1 MRSWISRY
9 KLGGEFFFL
18 TVEKNQDIVCTLIQT
33 HMIYII
39 YRERENMP
47 PAQPPFFLF
56 DCYTTHYH
64 IISACPL
71 SSTADSIEIRQKRK
85 PEGLELGSERW
96 SASKIYLANHNFFSS
111 FET

>member
-1 MRSWISRY
+1 
-9 KLGGEFFFL
+9 
-18 TVEKNQDIVCTLIQT
+18 
-33 HMIYII
+33 
-39 YRERENMP
+39 MP
-47 PAQPPFFLF
+47 PCPTTIFFF
-56 DCYTTHYH
+56 DCYKTHYH

-96 SASKIYLANHNFFSS
+96 SAPKMYLANHNFFSS